1 MSLEIQGKIKIIKP
15 LETFSSGSVKQQ
27 IVVTTNDQ
35 YPQDL
40 AIDFF
45 KDKTDYLQN
54 FYEGDD
60 VTVGVNIKGSEYQGK
75 HYTSLSGWRIIKTPL
90 Q

>member
-45 KDKTDYLQN
+45 KDKTDYLQSFN
-54 FYEGDD
+54 EGDD
-60 VTVGVNIKGSEYQGK
+60 VTVSTNLRGSSYQDK
-75 HYTSLSGWRIIKTPL
+75 HYVSLTAWRIIKTPF